1 MQITVLSVTVSTTP
15 TAKGSYQS
23 AEVAYKAEDGQV
35 KGKKVMSFGAGAPA
49 FKALSKAQ
57 PGEVYSVTPVKN
69 DKDFWDWT
77 DVKKLDGSSGASTQ
91 TGVTQPTETARPAG
105 KVMGSNYETSDERA
119 AKQVFIVR
127 QSSIANAVALKG
139 SKATPEEV
147 IAVAKQFEAF
157 VFSKEET
164 PKVVA
169 KPPVDFD
176 NFDNDV
182 PL

>member
-1 MQITVLSVTVSTTP
+1 MQIQVLSVTVSTTP

-77 DVKKLDGSSGASTQ
+77 DVKKLDGNPIQAGQSPAT
-91 TGVTQPTETARPAG
+91 TTTEGTKPAGG

-127 QSSIANAVALKG
+127 QSSISSAISLRGN
-139 SKATPEEV
+139 KATTEE
-147 IAVAKQFEAF
+147 IISVAKQFEAF
-157 VFSKEET
+157 VFSKEA
-164 PKVVA
+164 PVVVA
-169 KPPVDFD
+169 KPPVDVSSFE
-176 NFDNDV
+176 NDV